1 MKRKLFF
8 ILFVME
14 CFVTYSQYTTYNL
27 EGVGSISVSDEM
39 ELQTGDYR
47 TIAKTNYD
55 AFSKKIGYS
64 VDFNDRI
71 VFQHKGVNSYQ
82 NLEDSYV
89 RIIIETEYG
98 SFNPLTSVKPT
109 ISVQEMQELNTF
121 FKTQLEESFSGTPLK
136 LLQFYGVSVEKI
148 NHQVALK
155 MSYLRKLGDNPP
167 AKVSMYQF
175 ENKNRV
181 HIVTISCR
189 VTDEAKYR
197 EVLEKSLHSLK
208 INKQ

>member
-64 VDFNDRI
+64 
-71 VFQHKGVNSYQ
+71 
-82 NLEDSYV
+82 
-89 RIIIETEYG
+89 
-98 SFNPLTSVKPT
+98 
-109 ISVQEMQELNTF
+109 
-121 FKTQLEESFSGTPLK
+121 
-136 LLQFYGVSVEKI
+136 
-148 NHQVALK
+148 
-155 MSYLRKLGDNPP
+155 
-167 AKVSMYQF
+167 
-175 ENKNRV
+175 
-181 HIVTISCR
+181 
-189 VTDEAKYR
+189 
-197 EVLEKSLHSLK
+197 
-208 INKQ
+208 